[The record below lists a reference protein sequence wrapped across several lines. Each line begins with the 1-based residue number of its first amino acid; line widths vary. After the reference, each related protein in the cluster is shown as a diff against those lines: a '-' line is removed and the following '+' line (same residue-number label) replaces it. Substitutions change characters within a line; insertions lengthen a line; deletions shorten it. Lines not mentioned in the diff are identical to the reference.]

1 MSIRRK
7 TQTAQA
13 KGHPRALSLNAVLS
27 VGAAPRPAA
36 ALVTQPDV
44 GIRQNQLLGN
54 KSFFGQDYVAFLVT
68 SKETLDDTIQ
78 PIRQIVIRKLREQ
91 VDPSS
96 TQNVNAVKDMLVLV
110 FKFQVLRD
118 TESEAVFALPASQK
132 DGWDSIGRTLS
143 LSGWKADTYFSERL
157 KKAGIN
163 YSDDQPFGCEVFL
176 LGGGGGG
183 CPLGRDSH
191 DANELNDKMATL
203 IETLTSQTRNNDEE
217 VYLLK
222 QAVAELMERSEHSS
236 GGGMEDQIAQLIT
249 VLNEQRQQNQALQ
262 QPGGMDPTA
271 LQQLLQTN
279 KMMLEQLKE
288 LTKATREAP
297 RATAPSGGGLAPP
310 GLSGDVPTKQLLV

>member
-1 MSIRRK
+1 M
-7 TQTAQA
+7 
-13 KGHPRALSLNAVLS
+13 
-27 VGAAPRPAA
+27 
-36 ALVTQPDV
+36 
-44 GIRQNQLLGN
+44 
-54 KSFFGQDYVAFLVT
+54 
-68 SKETLDDTIQ
+68 
-78 PIRQIVIRKLREQ
+78 
-91 VDPSS
+91 
-96 TQNVNAVKDMLVLV
+96 
-110 FKFQVLRD
+110 
-118 TESEAVFALPASQK
+118 
-132 DGWDSIGRTLS
+132 
-143 LSGWKADTYFSERL
+143 
-157 KKAGIN
+157 
-163 YSDDQPFGCEVFL
+163 FL

-279 KMMLEQLKE
+279 KMML
-288 LTKATREAP
+288 
-297 RATAPSGGGLAPP
+297 
-310 GLSGDVPTKQLLV
+310 